1 MTAAS
6 RFFEMTMKLPAA
18 RTHAVQVERDLRVP
32 MPDGVT
38 LLADRYVAKS
48 AAAGRPPLV
57 LVRCPYGRRGIWG
70 LLAGRCSPSAA
81 SRAWC
86 KAAAARSAPAASWIR
101 SA

>member
-48 AAAGRPPLV
+48 AAAGRC
-57 LVRCPYGRRGIWG
+57 R
-70 LLAGRCSPSAA
+70 
-81 SRAWC
+81 
-86 KAAAARSAPAASWIR
+86 
-101 SA
+101 